1 MKRLTICL
9 LGLLPGLALAD
20 DVRCL
25 QSTGGKPIQLQMT
38 LFTDAEGCWQGAGQV
53 QYRGQPASLPIVFKD
68 SEEVM
73 AVEDRPSEFRSTW
86 LEVLPDEERI
96 GGRYA
101 FHHQGA
107 VVFAFSYSNG
117 RNGKRFD
124 FAERPEL
131 LGEDGQCHWQ

>member
-38 LFTDAEGCWQGAGQV
+38 LFTDAEGGWQGAGQV

-73 AVEDRPSEFRSTW
+73 AVEDRPSEFRST
-86 LEVLPDEERI
+86 
-96 GGRYA
+96 
-101 FHHQGA
+101 
-107 VVFAFSYSNG
+107 
-117 RNGKRFD
+117 
-124 FAERPEL
+124 
-131 LGEDGQCHWQ
+131 